1 MKKNIRIIGI
11 LLFAGFSFFYTEKV
25 TKIIKKKDP
34 IMIKLNEVKNDSY
47 ISAIKPIIENDEYT
61 TGINGCEIDINKSY
75 DKMKT
80 IKEYNEDLIVM
91 KEVINNNNLNDKYIV
106 GANKIQKKVSLIFI
120 IKDEISD
127 HLVNFLLSKKIN
139 GNFFVNLDYLE
150 DNTQI
155 IKLISNNNNFYFLV
169 NNKYDDNY
177 ILYANNLIE
186 MNSNNSSN
194 YCFTDKKDDK
204 LLKLCSKN
212 NMKTIKTDIITD
224 NILSNIENKLSNGSI
239 IAIESNDIEKIK
251 ISINYILSKG
261 YDIVRLEDL
270 LNESNNCNK

>member
-61 TGINGCEIDINKSY
+61 TGINRCEIDINKSY

-127 HLVNFLLSKKIN
+127 NLVNFLLSKKIN

>member
-127 HLVNFLLSKKIN
+127 NLVNFLLSKKIN

>member
-75 DKMKT
+75 DKMPT

-91 KEVINNNNLNDKYIV
+91 KEVINKNNLNDKYIV